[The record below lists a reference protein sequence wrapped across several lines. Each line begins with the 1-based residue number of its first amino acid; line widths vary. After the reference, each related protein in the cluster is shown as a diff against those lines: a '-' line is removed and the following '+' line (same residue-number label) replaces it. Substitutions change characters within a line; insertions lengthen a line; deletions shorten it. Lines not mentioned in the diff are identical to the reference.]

1 MVYRRLFSES
11 MDVTMTPQYTDA
23 KLRLGYAIR
32 LRRKELEI
40 SIDELA
46 RRAGMN
52 RRYINEVELG
62 KRNIAIVNIDKL
74 ARTLGIPIAAL
85 FSEYGAD
92 YQQSVE

>member
-1 MVYRRLFSES
+1 MFGES
-11 MDVTMTPQYTDA
+11 ISVTATPQHTDA
-23 KLRLGYAIR
+23 KLRLGNAIR

-46 RRAGMN
+46 RRAEMN

-62 KRNIAIVNIDKL
+62 KRNIAIVNIEKL
-74 ARTLGIPIAAL
+74 ARTLGVPISAL

-92 YQQSVE
+92 YQRGVE